1 MQIFVKTL
9 TGRHITL
16 NVEPTDTIAAVKIKI
31 QEKEGT
37 LPARQRLIFKGKQ
50 LTEEEKTLQDY
61 NIQRDSTIEMVAHF
75 DHCVCGGEI
84 SAGGH
89 QHEEAPAAWQAWDGS
104 GEITYTDG
112 AARIYLTGNVS
123 ANLTLE
129 PGQHLSICLNG
140 YAFTCADQSQ
150 PAIALRGTKGAD
162 FPVVD
167 ISDCIGSGTLGGRT
181 GGDKGGSIF
190 AESADVNLYG
200 DALTGNSG
208 LKQGGAVHVYGKNST
223 FYLSGGTISD
233 NSSVD
238 GGAVYLNRE
247 PSVLTMSG
255 GTISGNTAT
264 GSGGG
269 VYIYRTGSVCNLSG
283 GVIENNTAGDN
294 GGIYINS
301 GNYGKLNLSGAPV
314 VQGNTVSGKANNVYL
329 PSGRTLTVGAMTD
342 GAAIGVMTEKVPA
355 EDAPVFFGSANDS
368 DFSAYFTSDRE
379 DYIPRHNAAKQLEL
393 AAVTYDVTYL
403 PGADGTGEPVTD
415 LKIKNTLLTLHSAL
429 FTRVGYVQS
438 GWAAVD
444 GGEMVYALDSIYEN
458 NAPLTLY
465 PVWTAKG
472 GYRVNFDANGGSPV
486 EPKTGLCWTDT
497 VLTAVIAPTRE
508 DWEFTGWRCGETAV
522 TAQSTYGALAKDD
535 TITSIT
541 LTVQWKDVTPPGI
554 HGLADGKTYCETVQ
568 FTVSDND
575 RVQTVTANGDVLTPD
590 TAGAYTLSPAG
601 GEQAVTATDA
611 AGNTY
616 SVKVTVNAG
625 HSYEWQAADGKYW
638 KKCSFCGHETQ
649 KQDIPQITLN
659 VPAQLCP
666 KTDLVF
672 SFCLPAGCT
681 LESAS
686 YDTGMRGSEFA
697 GQLTRNPD
705 GGYTARLEW
714 SNFDTEGHVTLSVS
728 AITSDGYAFSRS
740 SGEITVLAEH
750 PRGGWTSNGN
760 DTHSRVCALDASHI
774 DTQSCSG
781 GSAATCT
788 KKSVCEHCGAE
799 YGALDPQ
806 NHSGMT
812 QWTRTE
818 TIHEERYTCCGEVT
832 VAMAAHDWQDGV
844 CTVCGYGCEHTGGT
858 ATCTALPVCKRCGME
873 HGEPDPQNHT
883 ELKHVAAKPATQKAA
898 GNIEYWYC
906 TGCGKYFRDGAAAEV
921 ITLEDTVITKLPKD
935 PDHLKTGEEIP
946 LTFWLALLV
955 VSGGLTLGLL
965 YGKRRKQREE

>member
-1 MQIFVKTL
+1 MQIFVKAL

-37 LPARQRLIFKGKQ
+37 LPARQRLIFEGKH

-104 GEITYTDG
+104 SEITYTDG

-167 ISDCIGSGTLGGRT
+167 ISDCVGSGTLSGRT

-200 DALTGNSG
+200 GALTGNSG
-208 LKQGGAVHVYGKNST
+208 LKQGGGVSLDCSNLNLYGGEISGNSAE
-223 FYLSGGTISD
+223 
-233 NSSVD
+233 N

-294 GGIYINS
+294 GGGIYINS

-355 EDAPVFFGSANDS
+355 VDAPVFFGSANDS

-403 PGADGTGEPVTD
+403 PGADDTGEPVTD
-415 LKIKNTLLTLHSAL
+415 LKIKNTLLTLHGAL

-541 LTVQWKDVTPPGI
+541 LTAQWKDVTPPVI

-575 RVQTVTANGDVLTPD
+575 RVQTVTANGAVLTPD

-601 GEQAVTATDA
+601 GEQTVTATDA

-672 SFCLPAGCT
+672 TFCLPAGCT
-681 LESAS
+681 LESTG
-686 YDTGMRGSEFA
+686 YDTGMRGGEFA

-774 DTQSCSG
+774 DTQGCSG

-799 YGALDPQ
+799 YGAL
-806 NHSGMT
+806 
-812 QWTRTE
+812 
-818 TIHEERYTCCGEVT
+818 
-832 VAMAAHDWQDGV
+832 
-844 CTVCGYGCEHTGGT
+844 
-858 ATCTALPVCKRCGME
+858 
-873 HGEPDPQNHT
+873 DPQNHT

-935 PDHLKTGEEIP
+935 PDHPKTGEEIP

>member
-37 LPARQRLIFKGKQ
+37 LPARQRLIFEGKQ

-61 NIQRDSTIEMVAHF
+61 NIQRDSTIEIVAHF

-104 GEITYTDG
+104 SEITYTDG

-167 ISDCIGSGTLGGRT
+167 ISDCVGSGTLGGRT
-181 GGDKGGSIF
+181 GGDKGGSIL

-200 DALTGNSG
+200 GALTGNSG
-208 LKQGGAVHVYGKNST
+208 LKQGGGVSLDCSNLNLYG
-223 FYLSGGTISD
+223 G
-233 NSSVD
+233 
-238 GGAVYLNRE
+238 E
-247 PSVLTMSG
+247 
-255 GTISGNTAT
+255 ISGNSA
-264 GSGGG
+264 
-269 VYIYRTGSVCNLSG
+269 
-283 GVIENNTAGDN
+283 EN
-294 GGIYINS
+294 GG
-301 GNYGKLNLSGAPV
+301 GAPV

-355 EDAPVFFGSANDS
+355 VDAPVFFGSANNS

-415 LKIKNTLLTLHSAL
+415 LKIKNTLLTLHGAL

-444 GGEMVYALDSIYEN
+444 GGEMVYPLDSIYEN

-472 GYRVNFDANGGSPV
+472 GYRVNLDANGGSPV

-535 TITSIT
+535 TITFIT
-541 LTVQWKDVTPPGI
+541 LTAQWKDVTPPVI

-575 RVQTVTANGDVLTPD
+575 RVQTVTANGAVLTPD

-601 GEQAVTATDA
+601 GEQTVTATDA

-672 SFCLPAGCT
+672 TFCLPAGCT
-681 LESAS
+681 LENAS
-686 YDTGMRGSEFA
+686 YDTGMCGGEFA

-760 DTHSRVCALDASHI
+760 GTHSRFCALDASHI
-774 DTQSCSG
+774 DTQGCSG

-788 KKSVCEHCGAE
+788 KKSICEHCGAE
-799 YGALDPQ
+799 HGAL
-806 NHSGMT
+806 
-812 QWTRTE
+812 
-818 TIHEERYTCCGEVT
+818 
-832 VAMAAHDWQDGV
+832 
-844 CTVCGYGCEHTGGT
+844 
-858 ATCTALPVCKRCGME
+858 
-873 HGEPDPQNHT
+873 DPQNHT
-883 ELKHVAAKPATQKAA
+883 ELKHVTAKPATQKAA

-935 PDHLKTGEEIP
+935 PDHPKTGEETP

>member
-1 MQIFVKTL
+1 MKKRLLSILLTVCLLLCLIPATAFAEGGMQIFVKAL

-37 LPARQRLIFKGKQ
+37 LPARQRLIFEGKQ
-50 LTEEEKTLQDY
+50 LTEEEKALQDY

-104 GEITYTDG
+104 SEITYTDG

-167 ISDCIGSGTLGGRT
+167 ISDCVGSGTLGGRT

-200 DALTGNSG
+200 GALTGNSG
-208 LKQGGAVHVYGKNST
+208 LKQGGGVSLDCSNLNLYGGEISGNSAE
-223 FYLSGGTISD
+223 
-233 NSSVD
+233 N

-294 GGIYINS
+294 GGGIYINS

-355 EDAPVFFGSANDS
+355 VDAPVFFGSANDN

-415 LKIKNTLLTLHSAL
+415 LKIKNTLLTLHGAL

-541 LTVQWKDVTPPGI
+541 LTAQWKDVTPPVI

-575 RVQTVTANGDVLTPD
+575 RVQTVTANGAVLTPD

-601 GEQAVTATDA
+601 GEQTVTATDA

-672 SFCLPAGCT
+672 TFCLPAGCT
-681 LESAS
+681 LESAG
-686 YDTGMRGSEFA
+686 YDTGMRGGEFA

-705 GGYTARLEW
+705 GGYTVRLEW

-774 DTQSCSG
+774 DTQNCSG
-781 GSAATCT
+781 DSAATCT
-788 KKSVCEHCGAE
+788 KKTVCKHCGAE
-799 YGALDPQ
+799 YGEL
-806 NHSGMT
+806 
-812 QWTRTE
+812 
-818 TIHEERYTCCGEVT
+818 
-832 VAMAAHDWQDGV
+832 
-844 CTVCGYGCEHTGGT
+844 
-858 ATCTALPVCKRCGME
+858 
-873 HGEPDPQNHT
+873 DPQNHT

-935 PDHLKTGEEIP
+935 PDHPKTGEEIP

-955 VSGGLTLGLL
+955 VSGGLTPGLL

>member
-9 TGRHITL
+9 TGCHITL

-31 QEKEGT
+31 QEKEGM
-37 LPARQRLIFKGKQ
+37 LPARQRLIFEGKQ
-50 LTEEEKTLQDY
+50 LTEEEKALQDY
-61 NIQRDSTIEMVAHF
+61 NIQRNSTIEMVAHF

-167 ISDCIGSGTLGGRT
+167 ISDCVGSGTLSGRT

-200 DALTGNSG
+200 GALTGNSG
-208 LKQGGAVHVYGKNST
+208 LKQGGGVSLDCSNLNLYGGEISGNSAE
-223 FYLSGGTISD
+223 
-233 NSSVD
+233 N

-294 GGIYINS
+294 GGGIYINS

-342 GAAIGVMTEKVPA
+342 GAAIGVMAEKVPA
-355 EDAPVFFGSANDS
+355 VDAPVFFGSANDS

-403 PGADGTGEPVTD
+403 PGADDTGEPVTD
-415 LKIKNTLLTLHSAL
+415 LKIKNTLLTLHGAL

-541 LTVQWKDVTPPGI
+541 LTAQWKDVTPPVI

-575 RVQTVTANGDVLTPD
+575 RVQTVTANGAVPTPD

-601 GEQAVTATDA
+601 GEQTVTATDA

-672 SFCLPAGCT
+672 TFCLPAGCT
-681 LESAS
+681 LESTG
-686 YDTGMRGSEFA
+686 YDTGMRGGEFA

-774 DTQSCSG
+774 DTQGCSG

-799 YGALDPQ
+799 YGAL
-806 NHSGMT
+806 
-812 QWTRTE
+812 
-818 TIHEERYTCCGEVT
+818 
-832 VAMAAHDWQDGV
+832 
-844 CTVCGYGCEHTGGT
+844 
-858 ATCTALPVCKRCGME
+858 
-873 HGEPDPQNHT
+873 DPQNHT

-935 PDHLKTGEEIP
+935 PDHPKTGEEIP

>member
-1 MQIFVKTL
+1 MQIFVKAL

-37 LPARQRLIFKGKQ
+37 LPARQRLIFEGKQ
-50 LTEEEKTLQDY
+50 LTEEEKALQDY

-104 GEITYTDG
+104 SEITYTDG
-112 AARIYLTGNVS
+112 AARIYLTGNIS

-167 ISDCIGSGTLGGRT
+167 ISDCVGSGTLGGRT

-200 DALTGNSG
+200 GEISGNSAENG
-208 LKQGGAVHVYGKNST
+208 
-223 FYLSGGTISD
+223 
-233 NSSVD
+233 

-294 GGIYINS
+294 GGGIYINS

-329 PSGRTLTVGAMTD
+329 PSGRILTVGAMTD

-355 EDAPVFFGSANDS
+355 VDAPVFFGSANDS

-415 LKIKNTLLTLHSAL
+415 LKIKNTLLTLHGAL

-541 LTVQWKDVTPPGI
+541 LTAQWKDVTPPVI

-575 RVQTVTANGDVLTPD
+575 RVQTVTANGAVLTPD

-601 GEQAVTATDA
+601 GEQTVTARTPRA
-611 AGNTY
+611 
-616 SVKVTVNAG
+616 
-625 HSYEWQAADGKYW
+625 
-638 KKCSFCGHETQ
+638 
-649 KQDIPQITLN
+649 IP
-659 VPAQLCP
+659 
-666 KTDLVF
+666 
-672 SFCLPAGCT
+672 
-681 LESAS
+681 
-686 YDTGMRGSEFA
+686 
-697 GQLTRNPD
+697 
-705 GGYTARLEW
+705 TA
-714 SNFDTEGHVTLSVS
+714 
-728 AITSDGYAFSRS
+728 SRS
-740 SGEITVLAEH
+740 
-750 PRGGWTSNGN
+750 R
-760 DTHSRVCALDASHI
+760 
-774 DTQSCSG
+774 
-781 GSAATCT
+781 
-788 KKSVCEHCGAE
+788 
-799 YGALDPQ
+799 
-806 NHSGMT
+806 
-812 QWTRTE
+812 
-818 TIHEERYTCCGEVT
+818 
-832 VAMAAHDWQDGV
+832 
-844 CTVCGYGCEHTGGT
+844 
-858 ATCTALPVCKRCGME
+858 
-873 HGEPDPQNHT
+873 
-883 ELKHVAAKPATQKAA
+883 
-898 GNIEYWYC
+898 
-906 TGCGKYFRDGAAAEV
+906 
-921 ITLEDTVITKLPKD
+921 
-935 PDHLKTGEEIP
+935 
-946 LTFWLALLV
+946 
-955 VSGGLTLGLL
+955 
-965 YGKRRKQREE
+965 

>member
-9 TGRHITL
+9 TGCHITL

-31 QEKEGT
+31 QEKEGM
-37 LPARQRLIFKGKQ
+37 LPARQRLIFEGKQ
-50 LTEEEKTLQDY
+50 LTEEEKALQDY
-61 NIQRDSTIEMVAHF
+61 NIQRNSTIEMVAHF

-167 ISDCIGSGTLGGRT
+167 ISDCVGSGTLSGRT

-200 DALTGNSG
+200 GALTGNSG
-208 LKQGGAVHVYGKNST
+208 LKQGGGVSLDCSNLNLYGGEISGNSAE
-223 FYLSGGTISD
+223 
-233 NSSVD
+233 N

-294 GGIYINS
+294 GGGIYINS

-342 GAAIGVMTEKVPA
+342 GAAIGVMAEKVPA
-355 EDAPVFFGSANDS
+355 VDAPVFFGSANDS

-403 PGADGTGEPVTD
+403 PGADDTGEPVTD
-415 LKIKNTLLTLHSAL
+415 LKIKNTLLTLHGAL

-541 LTVQWKDVTPPGI
+541 LTAQWKDVTPPVI

-575 RVQTVTANGDVLTPD
+575 RVQTVTANGAVLTPD

-601 GEQAVTATDA
+601 GEQTVTATDA

-672 SFCLPAGCT
+672 TFCLPAGCT
-681 LESAS
+681 LESTG
-686 YDTGMRGSEFA
+686 YDTGMRGGEFA

-774 DTQSCSG
+774 DTQGCSG

-799 YGALDPQ
+799 YGAL
-806 NHSGMT
+806 
-812 QWTRTE
+812 
-818 TIHEERYTCCGEVT
+818 
-832 VAMAAHDWQDGV
+832 
-844 CTVCGYGCEHTGGT
+844 
-858 ATCTALPVCKRCGME
+858 
-873 HGEPDPQNHT
+873 DPQNHT

-935 PDHLKTGEEIP
+935 PDHPKTGEEIP

>member
-1 MQIFVKTL
+1 MQIFVKAL

-37 LPARQRLIFKGKQ
+37 LPARQRLIFEGKQ

-61 NIQRDSTIEMVAHF
+61 NIQRDSSIEMVAHF

-167 ISDCIGSGTLGGRT
+167 ISDCVGSGTLGGRT

-200 DALTGNSG
+200 GALTGNSG
-208 LKQGGAVHVYGKNST
+208 LKQGGGVSLDCSNLNLYGGKISGNSAE
-223 FYLSGGTISD
+223 
-233 NSSVD
+233 N

-283 GVIENNTAGDN
+283 GIIENNTASDN
-294 GGIYINS
+294 GGGIYINS

-355 EDAPVFFGSANDS
+355 VDAPVFFGSANNS

-415 LKIKNTLLTLHSAL
+415 LKIKNTLLTLHGAL

-541 LTVQWKDVTPPGI
+541 LTAQWKDVTPPVI

-575 RVQTVTANGDVLTPD
+575 RVQTVTANGAVLTPD

-601 GEQAVTATDA
+601 GEQTVTATDA

-672 SFCLPAGCT
+672 TFCLPAGCT
-681 LESAS
+681 LESAG
-686 YDTGMRGSEFA
+686 YDTGMRGGEFA

-705 GGYTARLEW
+705 GGYTVRLEW

-774 DTQSCSG
+774 DTQNCSG

-806 NHSGMT
+806 NH
-812 QWTRTE
+812 
-818 TIHEERYTCCGEVT
+818 
-832 VAMAAHDWQDGV
+832 
-844 CTVCGYGCEHTGGT
+844 
-858 ATCTALPVCKRCGME
+858 
-873 HGEPDPQNHT
+873 T
-883 ELKHVAAKPATQKAA
+883 ELKHVTAKPATQKAA

-935 PDHLKTGEEIP
+935 PDHPKTGEEIP

>member
-9 TGRHITL
+9 TERHITL

-37 LPARQRLIFKGKQ
+37 LPARQRLIFEGKQ

-104 GEITYTDG
+104 SEITYTDG

-167 ISDCIGSGTLGGRT
+167 ISDCVGSGTLGGRT
-181 GGDKGGSIF
+181 GGDKGGSIL

-200 DALTGNSG
+200 GALTGNSG
-208 LKQGGAVHVYGKNST
+208 LKQGGGVSLDCSNLNLYG
-223 FYLSGGTISD
+223 G
-233 NSSVD
+233 
-238 GGAVYLNRE
+238 E
-247 PSVLTMSG
+247 
-255 GTISGNTAT
+255 ISGNSA
-264 GSGGG
+264 
-269 VYIYRTGSVCNLSG
+269 
-283 GVIENNTAGDN
+283 EN
-294 GGIYINS
+294 GG
-301 GNYGKLNLSGAPV
+301 GAPV

-355 EDAPVFFGSANDS
+355 VDAPVFFGSANDS

-403 PGADGTGEPVTD
+403 PGADDTGEPVTD
-415 LKIKNTLLTLHSAL
+415 LKIKNTLLTLHGAL

-541 LTVQWKDVTPPGI
+541 LTAQWKDVTPPVI

-575 RVQTVTANGDVLTPD
+575 RVQTVTANGAVLTPD

-601 GEQAVTATDA
+601 GEQTVTATDA

-672 SFCLPAGCT
+672 TFCLPAGCT
-681 LESAS
+681 LESAG
-686 YDTGMRGSEFA
+686 YDTGMRCGEFA

-705 GGYTARLEW
+705 GGYTVRLEW

-774 DTQSCSG
+774 DTQNCSG

-806 NHSGMT
+806 NH
-812 QWTRTE
+812 
-818 TIHEERYTCCGEVT
+818 
-832 VAMAAHDWQDGV
+832 
-844 CTVCGYGCEHTGGT
+844 
-858 ATCTALPVCKRCGME
+858 
-873 HGEPDPQNHT
+873 T
-883 ELKHVAAKPATQKAA
+883 ELKHVTAKPATQKAA

-935 PDHLKTGEEIP
+935 PDHPKTGEEIP

>member
-9 TGRHITL
+9 TGCHITL

-31 QEKEGT
+31 QEKEGM
-37 LPARQRLIFKGKQ
+37 LPARQRLIFEGKQ
-50 LTEEEKTLQDY
+50 LTEEEKALQDY
-61 NIQRDSTIEMVAHF
+61 NIQRNSTIEMVAHF

-167 ISDCIGSGTLGGRT
+167 ISDCVGSGTLSGRT

-200 DALTGNSG
+200 GALTGNSG
-208 LKQGGAVHVYGKNST
+208 LKQGGGVSLDCSNLNLYGGEISGNSAE
-223 FYLSGGTISD
+223 
-233 NSSVD
+233 N

-294 GGIYINS
+294 GGGIYINS

-342 GAAIGVMTEKVPA
+342 GAAIGVMAEKVPA
-355 EDAPVFFGSANDS
+355 VDAPVFFGSANDS

-403 PGADGTGEPVTD
+403 PGADDTGEPVTD
-415 LKIKNTLLTLHSAL
+415 LKIKNTLLTLHGAL

-472 GYRVNFDANGGSPV
+472 GYHVNFDANGGSPV

-541 LTVQWKDVTPPGI
+541 LTAQWKDVTPPVI
-554 HGLADGKTYCETVQ
+554 HGLADG
-568 FTVSDND
+568 N
-575 RVQTVTANGDVLTPD
+575 
-590 TAGAYTLSPAG
+590 
-601 GEQAVTATDA
+601 
-611 AGNTY
+611 
-616 SVKVTVNAG
+616 
-625 HSYEWQAADGKYW
+625 YW
-638 KKCSFCGHETQ
+638 KKCSFCCHETQ

-666 KTDLVF
+666 KADLVF
-672 SFCLPAGCT
+672 TFCLPAGCT
-681 LESAS
+681 LESAG
-686 YDTGMRGSEFA
+686 YDTGMRGGEFA

-705 GGYTARLEW
+705 GGYTA
-714 SNFDTEGHVTLSVS
+714 
-728 AITSDGYAFSRS
+728 
-740 SGEITVLAEH
+740 
-750 PRGGWTSNGN
+750 
-760 DTHSRVCALDASHI
+760 
-774 DTQSCSG
+774 
-781 GSAATCT
+781 
-788 KKSVCEHCGAE
+788 
-799 YGALDPQ
+799 
-806 NHSGMT
+806 
-812 QWTRTE
+812 
-818 TIHEERYTCCGEVT
+818 
-832 VAMAAHDWQDGV
+832 
-844 CTVCGYGCEHTGGT
+844 
-858 ATCTALPVCKRCGME
+858 
-873 HGEPDPQNHT
+873 
-883 ELKHVAAKPATQKAA
+883 
-898 GNIEYWYC
+898 
-906 TGCGKYFRDGAAAEV
+906 
-921 ITLEDTVITKLPKD
+921 
-935 PDHLKTGEEIP
+935 
-946 LTFWLALLV
+946 TFWLALLV

>member
-37 LPARQRLIFKGKQ
+37 LPARQRLIFEGKQ
-50 LTEEEKTLQDY
+50 LTEEEKALQDY

-162 FPVVD
+162 FPLVD
-167 ISDCIGSGTLGGRT
+167 ISDCVGSGTLGGRT

-200 DALTGNSG
+200 GALTGNSG

-238 GGAVYLNRE
+238 GGAVYLNCE

-264 GSGGG
+264 GSGGGG

-294 GGIYINS
+294 GGGIYINS

-342 GAAIGVMTEKVPA
+342 GAAIGVITEKVPA
-355 EDAPVFFGSANDS
+355 VDAPVFFGSANDS

-415 LKIKNTLLTLHSAL
+415 LKIKNTLLTLHGAL

-541 LTVQWKDVTPPGI
+541 LTAQWKDVTPPVI

-575 RVQTVTANGDVLTPD
+575 RVQTVTANGAVLTPD

-601 GEQAVTATDA
+601 GEQTVTATDA

-672 SFCLPAGCT
+672 TFCLPAGCT

-686 YDTGMRGSEFA
+686 YDTGMRGGEFA

-760 DTHSRVCALDASHI
+760 GTHSRVCALDASHI

-788 KKSVCEHCGAE
+788 ALPVCEHCGAE
-799 YGALDPQ
+799 YGAL
-806 NHSGMT
+806 
-812 QWTRTE
+812 
-818 TIHEERYTCCGEVT
+818 
-832 VAMAAHDWQDGV
+832 
-844 CTVCGYGCEHTGGT
+844 
-858 ATCTALPVCKRCGME
+858 
-873 HGEPDPQNHT
+873 DPQNHT

-935 PDHLKTGEEIP
+935 PDHPKTGEEIP

>member
-1 MQIFVKTL
+1 MQIFVKAL

-37 LPARQRLIFKGKQ
+37 LPARQRLIFEGKQ

-104 GEITYTDG
+104 SEITYTDG

-123 ANLTLE
+123 ASLTLE

-167 ISDCIGSGTLGGRT
+167 ISDCVGSGTLGGRT

-200 DALTGNSG
+200 GALTGNSG

-233 NSSVD
+233 NSSVG

-255 GTISGNTAT
+255 GTISGNTAS
-264 GSGGG
+264 GNGGG
-269 VYIYRTGSVCNLSG
+269 AYIYRTGSVCNLSG

-294 GGIYINS
+294 GGGIYINS

-342 GAAIGVMTEKVPA
+342 GAAIGVITEKVPA
-355 EDAPVFFGSANDS
+355 VDAPVFFGSANDS

-415 LKIKNTLLTLHSAL
+415 LKIKNTLLTLHGAL

-444 GGEMVYALDSIYEN
+444 GGEMVYPLDSIYEN

-541 LTVQWKDVTPPGI
+541 LTAQWKDVTPPVI

-575 RVQTVTANGDVLTPD
+575 RVQTVTANGAVLTPD

-601 GEQAVTATDA
+601 GEQTVTARTPR
-611 AGNTY
+611 
-616 SVKVTVNAG
+616 V
-625 HSYEWQAADGKYW
+625 
-638 KKCSFCGHETQ
+638 
-649 KQDIPQITLN
+649 IP
-659 VPAQLCP
+659 
-666 KTDLVF
+666 
-672 SFCLPAGCT
+672 
-681 LESAS
+681 
-686 YDTGMRGSEFA
+686 
-697 GQLTRNPD
+697 
-705 GGYTARLEW
+705 TA
-714 SNFDTEGHVTLSVS
+714 
-728 AITSDGYAFSRS
+728 SRS
-740 SGEITVLAEH
+740 
-750 PRGGWTSNGN
+750 R
-760 DTHSRVCALDASHI
+760 
-774 DTQSCSG
+774 
-781 GSAATCT
+781 
-788 KKSVCEHCGAE
+788 
-799 YGALDPQ
+799 
-806 NHSGMT
+806 
-812 QWTRTE
+812 
-818 TIHEERYTCCGEVT
+818 
-832 VAMAAHDWQDGV
+832 
-844 CTVCGYGCEHTGGT
+844 
-858 ATCTALPVCKRCGME
+858 
-873 HGEPDPQNHT
+873 
-883 ELKHVAAKPATQKAA
+883 
-898 GNIEYWYC
+898 
-906 TGCGKYFRDGAAAEV
+906 
-921 ITLEDTVITKLPKD
+921 
-935 PDHLKTGEEIP
+935 
-946 LTFWLALLV
+946 
-955 VSGGLTLGLL
+955 
-965 YGKRRKQREE
+965 

>member
-37 LPARQRLIFKGKQ
+37 LPARQRLIFEGKH

-61 NIQRDSTIEMVAHF
+61 NIQRDSSIEMVAHF

-104 GEITYTDG
+104 SEITYTDG

-123 ANLTLE
+123 ASLTLE

-167 ISDCIGSGTLGGRT
+167 ISDCVGSVTLGGRT

-200 DALTGNSG
+200 GALTGNSG

-283 GVIENNTAGDN
+283 GVIENNTAGDSG

-355 EDAPVFFGSANDS
+355 VDAPVFFGSANDS

-415 LKIKNTLLTLHSAL
+415 LKIKNTLLTLHGAL

-541 LTVQWKDVTPPGI
+541 LTAQWKDVTPPVI

-575 RVQTVTANGDVLTPD
+575 RVQTVTANGAVLTPD

-601 GEQAVTATDA
+601 GEQTVTARTPRA
-611 AGNTY
+611 
-616 SVKVTVNAG
+616 
-625 HSYEWQAADGKYW
+625 
-638 KKCSFCGHETQ
+638 
-649 KQDIPQITLN
+649 IP
-659 VPAQLCP
+659 
-666 KTDLVF
+666 
-672 SFCLPAGCT
+672 
-681 LESAS
+681 
-686 YDTGMRGSEFA
+686 
-697 GQLTRNPD
+697 
-705 GGYTARLEW
+705 TA
-714 SNFDTEGHVTLSVS
+714 
-728 AITSDGYAFSRS
+728 SRS
-740 SGEITVLAEH
+740 
-750 PRGGWTSNGN
+750 R
-760 DTHSRVCALDASHI
+760 
-774 DTQSCSG
+774 
-781 GSAATCT
+781 
-788 KKSVCEHCGAE
+788 
-799 YGALDPQ
+799 
-806 NHSGMT
+806 
-812 QWTRTE
+812 
-818 TIHEERYTCCGEVT
+818 
-832 VAMAAHDWQDGV
+832 
-844 CTVCGYGCEHTGGT
+844 
-858 ATCTALPVCKRCGME
+858 
-873 HGEPDPQNHT
+873 
-883 ELKHVAAKPATQKAA
+883 
-898 GNIEYWYC
+898 
-906 TGCGKYFRDGAAAEV
+906 
-921 ITLEDTVITKLPKD
+921 
-935 PDHLKTGEEIP
+935 
-946 LTFWLALLV
+946 
-955 VSGGLTLGLL
+955 
-965 YGKRRKQREE
+965 

>member
-37 LPARQRLIFKGKQ
+37 LPTRQRLIFEGKQ

-61 NIQRDSTIEMVAHF
+61 NIQRDSSIEMVAHF

-167 ISDCIGSGTLGGRT
+167 ISDCVGSGTLGGRT

-200 DALTGNSG
+200 GALTGNSG
-208 LKQGGAVHVYGKNST
+208 LKQGGGVSLDCSNLNLYGGEISGNSAE
-223 FYLSGGTISD
+223 
-233 NSSVD
+233 N

-294 GGIYINS
+294 GGGIYINS

-355 EDAPVFFGSANDS
+355 VDAPVFFGTANDN

-415 LKIKNTLLTLHSAL
+415 LKIKNTLLTLHGAL

-508 DWEFTGWRCGETAV
+508 DWEFTGWRCGKTAV

-541 LTVQWKDVTPPGI
+541 LTAQWKDVTPPVI

-575 RVQTVTANGDVLTPD
+575 RVQTVTANGAVLTPD

-601 GEQAVTATDA
+601 GEQTVTARTPR
-611 AGNTY
+611 
-616 SVKVTVNAG
+616 V
-625 HSYEWQAADGKYW
+625 
-638 KKCSFCGHETQ
+638 
-649 KQDIPQITLN
+649 IP
-659 VPAQLCP
+659 
-666 KTDLVF
+666 
-672 SFCLPAGCT
+672 
-681 LESAS
+681 
-686 YDTGMRGSEFA
+686 
-697 GQLTRNPD
+697 
-705 GGYTARLEW
+705 TA
-714 SNFDTEGHVTLSVS
+714 
-728 AITSDGYAFSRS
+728 SRS
-740 SGEITVLAEH
+740 
-750 PRGGWTSNGN
+750 R
-760 DTHSRVCALDASHI
+760 
-774 DTQSCSG
+774 
-781 GSAATCT
+781 
-788 KKSVCEHCGAE
+788 
-799 YGALDPQ
+799 
-806 NHSGMT
+806 
-812 QWTRTE
+812 
-818 TIHEERYTCCGEVT
+818 
-832 VAMAAHDWQDGV
+832 
-844 CTVCGYGCEHTGGT
+844 
-858 ATCTALPVCKRCGME
+858 
-873 HGEPDPQNHT
+873 
-883 ELKHVAAKPATQKAA
+883 
-898 GNIEYWYC
+898 
-906 TGCGKYFRDGAAAEV
+906 
-921 ITLEDTVITKLPKD
+921 
-935 PDHLKTGEEIP
+935 
-946 LTFWLALLV
+946 
-955 VSGGLTLGLL
+955 
-965 YGKRRKQREE
+965 

>member
-37 LPARQRLIFKGKQ
+37 LPARQRLIFEGKQ

-61 NIQRDSTIEMVAHF
+61 NMQRDSTIEMVAHF

-104 GEITYTDG
+104 SEITYTDG

-167 ISDCIGSGTLGGRT
+167 ISDCVGSGTLGGRT

-200 DALTGNSG
+200 GALTGNSG
-208 LKQGGAVHVYGKNST
+208 LKQGGGVSLDCSNLNLYG
-223 FYLSGGTISD
+223 GG
-233 NSSVD
+233 
-238 GGAVYLNRE
+238 
-247 PSVLTMSG
+247 
-255 GTISGNTAT
+255 ISGNSAENGGGVGVVHDMTLPARADST
-264 GSGGG
+264 ITLYGGEIKSNVASGNGGG

-294 GGIYINS
+294 GGGIYINS

-355 EDAPVFFGSANDS
+355 VDAPVFFGSANDS

-403 PGADGTGEPVTD
+403 PGADDTGEPVTD
-415 LKIKNTLLTLHSAL
+415 LKIKNTLLTLHGAL

-541 LTVQWKDVTPPGI
+541 LTAQWKDVTPPVI

-575 RVQTVTANGDVLTPD
+575 RVQTVTANGAVLTPD

-672 SFCLPAGCT
+672 TFCLPAGCT
-681 LESAS
+681 LESTG
-686 YDTGMRGSEFA
+686 YDTGMRGGEFA

-705 GGYTARLEW
+705 GGYTVRLEW

-774 DTQSCSG
+774 DTQGCSG

-799 YGALDPQ
+799 YGAL
-806 NHSGMT
+806 
-812 QWTRTE
+812 
-818 TIHEERYTCCGEVT
+818 
-832 VAMAAHDWQDGV
+832 
-844 CTVCGYGCEHTGGT
+844 
-858 ATCTALPVCKRCGME
+858 
-873 HGEPDPQNHT
+873 DPQNHT

-935 PDHLKTGEEIP
+935 PDHPKTGEEIP

>member
-9 TGRHITL
+9 TERHITL

-31 QEKEGT
+31 HEKEGT
-37 LPARQRLIFKGKQ
+37 LPARQRLIFEGKQ

-104 GEITYTDG
+104 SEITYTDG

-162 FPVVD
+162 FPVAD
-167 ISDCIGSGTLGGRT
+167 ISDCVGSGTLGGRT

-200 DALTGNSG
+200 GEISGNS
-208 LKQGGAVHVYGKNST
+208 AEN
-223 FYLSGGTISD
+223 
-233 NSSVD
+233 

-294 GGIYINS
+294 GGGIYINS

-355 EDAPVFFGSANDS
+355 VDAPVFFGSANDS

-415 LKIKNTLLTLHSAL
+415 LKIKNTLLTLHGAL

-444 GGEMVYALDSIYEN
+444 GGEMVYPLDSIYEN

-541 LTVQWKDVTPPGI
+541 LTAQWKDVTPPVI

-575 RVQTVTANGDVLTPD
+575 RVQTVTANGAVLTPD

-601 GEQAVTATDA
+601 GEQTVTARTPR
-611 AGNTY
+611 
-616 SVKVTVNAG
+616 V
-625 HSYEWQAADGKYW
+625 
-638 KKCSFCGHETQ
+638 
-649 KQDIPQITLN
+649 IP
-659 VPAQLCP
+659 
-666 KTDLVF
+666 
-672 SFCLPAGCT
+672 
-681 LESAS
+681 
-686 YDTGMRGSEFA
+686 
-697 GQLTRNPD
+697 
-705 GGYTARLEW
+705 TA
-714 SNFDTEGHVTLSVS
+714 
-728 AITSDGYAFSRS
+728 SRS
-740 SGEITVLAEH
+740 
-750 PRGGWTSNGN
+750 R
-760 DTHSRVCALDASHI
+760 
-774 DTQSCSG
+774 
-781 GSAATCT
+781 
-788 KKSVCEHCGAE
+788 
-799 YGALDPQ
+799 
-806 NHSGMT
+806 
-812 QWTRTE
+812 
-818 TIHEERYTCCGEVT
+818 
-832 VAMAAHDWQDGV
+832 
-844 CTVCGYGCEHTGGT
+844 
-858 ATCTALPVCKRCGME
+858 
-873 HGEPDPQNHT
+873 
-883 ELKHVAAKPATQKAA
+883 
-898 GNIEYWYC
+898 
-906 TGCGKYFRDGAAAEV
+906 
-921 ITLEDTVITKLPKD
+921 
-935 PDHLKTGEEIP
+935 
-946 LTFWLALLV
+946 
-955 VSGGLTLGLL
+955 
-965 YGKRRKQREE
+965 

>member
-1 MQIFVKTL
+1 M
-9 TGRHITL
+9 
-16 NVEPTDTIAAVKIKI
+16 
-31 QEKEGT
+31 
-37 LPARQRLIFKGKQ
+37 
-50 LTEEEKTLQDY
+50 
-61 NIQRDSTIEMVAHF
+61 
-75 DHCVCGGEI
+75 
-84 SAGGH
+84 
-89 QHEEAPAAWQAWDGS
+89 
-104 GEITYTDG
+104 
-112 AARIYLTGNVS
+112 
-123 ANLTLE
+123 
-129 PGQHLSICLNG
+129 
-140 YAFTCADQSQ
+140 
-150 PAIALRGTKGAD
+150 
-162 FPVVD
+162 VD
-167 ISDCIGSGTLGGRT
+167 ISDCVGSGTLGGRT

-200 DALTGNSG
+200 GALTGNSG

-255 GTISGNTAT
+255 GTISGNTAS
-264 GSGGG
+264 GNGGG

-294 GGIYINS
+294 GGGIYINS

-342 GAAIGVMTEKVPA
+342 GAAIGVITEKVPA
-355 EDAPVFFGSANDS
+355 VDAPVFFGSANDS

-415 LKIKNTLLTLHSAL
+415 LKIKNTLLTLHGAL

-438 GWAAVD
+438 DWAAVD

-541 LTVQWKDVTPPGI
+541 LTAQWKDVTPPVI
-554 HGLADGKTYCETVQ
+554 HGL
-568 FTVSDND
+568 
-575 RVQTVTANGDVLTPD
+575 
-590 TAGAYTLSPAG
+590 
-601 GEQAVTATDA
+601 
-611 AGNTY
+611 
-616 SVKVTVNAG
+616 
-625 HSYEWQAADGKYW
+625 ADGKYW

-672 SFCLPAGCT
+672 TFCLPAGCT
-681 LESAS
+681 LENAS
-686 YDTGMRGSEFA
+686 YDTGMCGGEFA

-760 DTHSRVCALDASHI
+760 GTHSRFCALDASHI
-774 DTQSCSG
+774 DTQNCSG

-818 TIHEERYTCCGEVT
+818 TTHEKKYTCCGKVT
-832 VAMAAHDWQDGV
+832 VAEAAHHWEDGV
-844 CTVCGYGCEHTGGT
+844 CIVCGCACAHTVGK
-858 ATCTALPVCKRCGME
+858 ATCIAKAVCKLCGME
-873 HGEPDPQNHT
+873 HGELDPQNHT

-935 PDHLKTGEEIP
+935 PDHPKTGEEIP

>member
-1 MQIFVKTL
+1 M
-9 TGRHITL
+9 
-16 NVEPTDTIAAVKIKI
+16 
-31 QEKEGT
+31 
-37 LPARQRLIFKGKQ
+37 
-50 LTEEEKTLQDY
+50 
-61 NIQRDSTIEMVAHF
+61 
-75 DHCVCGGEI
+75 
-84 SAGGH
+84 
-89 QHEEAPAAWQAWDGS
+89 
-104 GEITYTDG
+104 
-112 AARIYLTGNVS
+112 
-123 ANLTLE
+123 
-129 PGQHLSICLNG
+129 
-140 YAFTCADQSQ
+140 
-150 PAIALRGTKGAD
+150 
-162 FPVVD
+162 VD
-167 ISDCIGSGTLGGRT
+167 ISDCVGSGTLGGRT

-200 DALTGNSG
+200 GAFTGNSG
-208 LKQGGAVHVYGKNST
+208 LKQGGGVSLDCSNLNLYGGEISGNSAEN
-223 FYLSGGTISD
+223 G
-233 NSSVD
+233 

-294 GGIYINS
+294 GGGIYINS

-355 EDAPVFFGSANDS
+355 VDAPVFFGSANDS

-415 LKIKNTLLTLHSAL
+415 LKIKNTLLTLHGAL

-508 DWEFTGWRCGETAV
+508 DWEFTGWRCGETTV

-541 LTVQWKDVTPPGI
+541 LTAQWKDVTPPVI
-554 HGLADGKTYCETVQ
+554 HGLADG
-568 FTVSDND
+568 N
-575 RVQTVTANGDVLTPD
+575 
-590 TAGAYTLSPAG
+590 
-601 GEQAVTATDA
+601 
-611 AGNTY
+611 
-616 SVKVTVNAG
+616 
-625 HSYEWQAADGKYW
+625 YW

-672 SFCLPAGCT
+672 TFCLPAGCT
-681 LESAS
+681 LESTG
-686 YDTGMRGSEFA
+686 YDTGMRGGEFA

-740 SGEITVLAEH
+740 SGEITVLTEH

-774 DTQSCSG
+774 DTQNCSG

-818 TIHEERYTCCGEVT
+818 TTHEERYTCCGEVT

-858 ATCTALPVCKRCGME
+858 ATCTALPVCKLCGME
-873 HGEPDPQNHT
+873 HGELDPQNHT

-935 PDHLKTGEEIP
+935 PDHPKTGEEIP

-965 YGKRRKQREE
+965 YGKAESNAKSKKSAAVPNLVQPLQIHAATYHFHLLRGIGVPFNSLFRLSAERSALRAIFNESRIVSEKKDCILKISML

>member
-9 TGRHITL
+9 TGCHITL

-31 QEKEGT
+31 QEKEGM
-37 LPARQRLIFKGKQ
+37 LPARQRLIFEGKQ
-50 LTEEEKTLQDY
+50 LTEEEKALQDY
-61 NIQRDSTIEMVAHF
+61 NIQRNSTIEMVAHF

-167 ISDCIGSGTLGGRT
+167 ISDCVGSGTLSGRT

-200 DALTGNSG
+200 GALTGNSG
-208 LKQGGAVHVYGKNST
+208 LKQGGGVSLDCSNLNLYGGEISGNSAE
-223 FYLSGGTISD
+223 
-233 NSSVD
+233 N

-247 PSVLTMSG
+247 PSGLTMSG

-294 GGIYINS
+294 GGGIYINS

-342 GAAIGVMTEKVPA
+342 GAAIGVMAEKVPA
-355 EDAPVFFGSANDS
+355 VDAPVFFGSANDS

-403 PGADGTGEPVTD
+403 PGADDTGEPVTD
-415 LKIKNTLLTLHSAL
+415 LKIKNTLLTLHGAL

-541 LTVQWKDVTPPGI
+541 LTAQWKDVTPPVI

-575 RVQTVTANGDVLTPD
+575 RVQTVTANGAVLTPD

-601 GEQAVTATDA
+601 GEQTVTATDA

-672 SFCLPAGCT
+672 TFCLPAGCT
-681 LESAS
+681 LESTG
-686 YDTGMRGSEFA
+686 YDTGMRGGEFA

-774 DTQSCSG
+774 DTQGCSG

-799 YGALDPQ
+799 YGAL
-806 NHSGMT
+806 
-812 QWTRTE
+812 
-818 TIHEERYTCCGEVT
+818 
-832 VAMAAHDWQDGV
+832 
-844 CTVCGYGCEHTGGT
+844 
-858 ATCTALPVCKRCGME
+858 
-873 HGEPDPQNHT
+873 DPQNHT

-935 PDHLKTGEEIP
+935 PDHPKTGEEIP

>member
-1 MQIFVKTL
+1 MQIFVKAL

-37 LPARQRLIFKGKQ
+37 LPARQRLIFEGKQ

-104 GEITYTDG
+104 SEITYTDG

-167 ISDCIGSGTLGGRT
+167 ISDCVGSGTLGGRT

-200 DALTGNSG
+200 GALTGNSG
-208 LKQGGAVHVYGKNST
+208 LKQ
-223 FYLSGGTISD
+223 SGGVSLD
-233 NSSVD
+233 CSNLNLY
-238 GGAVYLNRE
+238 GGE
-247 PSVLTMSG
+247 
-255 GTISGNTAT
+255 ISGNSAEN
-264 GSGGG
+264 GGG
-269 VYIYRTGSVCNLSG
+269 VGVVHDMTLPARADSTITLYGGEIKSNVASGNGGGAYIYRTGSVSNLSG

-294 GGIYINS
+294 GGGIYINS
-301 GNYGKLNLSGAPV
+301 GDYSKLNLSGAPV

-355 EDAPVFFGSANDS
+355 VDAPVFFGSANDS

-541 LTVQWKDVTPPGI
+541 LTAQWKDVTPPVI

-575 RVQTVTANGDVLTPD
+575 RVQTVTANGAVLTPD

-601 GEQAVTATDA
+601 GEQTVTATDA

-616 SVKVTVNAG
+616 SVKVTINAG

-806 NHSGMT
+806 NH
-812 QWTRTE
+812 
-818 TIHEERYTCCGEVT
+818 
-832 VAMAAHDWQDGV
+832 
-844 CTVCGYGCEHTGGT
+844 
-858 ATCTALPVCKRCGME
+858 
-873 HGEPDPQNHT
+873 T

-935 PDHLKTGEEIP
+935 PDHPKTGEEIP

>member
-1 MQIFVKTL
+1 M
-9 TGRHITL
+9 
-16 NVEPTDTIAAVKIKI
+16 
-31 QEKEGT
+31 
-37 LPARQRLIFKGKQ
+37 
-50 LTEEEKTLQDY
+50 
-61 NIQRDSTIEMVAHF
+61 
-75 DHCVCGGEI
+75 
-84 SAGGH
+84 
-89 QHEEAPAAWQAWDGS
+89 
-104 GEITYTDG
+104 
-112 AARIYLTGNVS
+112 
-123 ANLTLE
+123 
-129 PGQHLSICLNG
+129 SI
-140 YAFTCADQSQ
+140 D
-150 PAIALRGTKGAD
+150 RGT
-162 FPVVD
+162 
-167 ISDCIGSGTLGGRT
+167 
-181 GGDKGGSIF
+181 
-190 AESADVNLYG
+190 
-200 DALTGNSG
+200 
-208 LKQGGAVHVYGKNST
+208 VH
-223 FYLSGGTISD
+223 
-233 NSSVD
+233 
-238 GGAVYLNRE
+238 
-247 PSVLTMSG
+247 
-255 GTISGNTAT
+255 
-264 GSGGG
+264 
-269 VYIYRTGSVCNLSG
+269 C
-283 GVIENNTAGDN
+283 
-294 GGIYINS
+294 
-301 GNYGKLNLSGAPV
+301 
-314 VQGNTVSGKANNVYL
+314 
-329 PSGRTLTVGAMTD
+329 
-342 GAAIGVMTEKVPA
+342 
-355 EDAPVFFGSANDS
+355 
-368 DFSAYFTSDRE
+368 
-379 DYIPRHNAAKQLEL
+379 
-393 AAVTYDVTYL
+393 
-403 PGADGTGEPVTD
+403 
-415 LKIKNTLLTLHSAL
+415 
-429 FTRVGYVQS
+429 
-438 GWAAVD
+438 
-444 GGEMVYALDSIYEN
+444 
-458 NAPLTLY
+458 
-465 PVWTAKG
+465 WTAKG

-541 LTVQWKDVTPPGI
+541 LTAQWKDVTPPVI

-575 RVQTVTANGDVLTPD
+575 RVQTVTANGAVLTPD

-601 GEQAVTATDA
+601 GEQTVTATDA

-672 SFCLPAGCT
+672 TFCLPAGCT
-681 LESAS
+681 LENAS
-686 YDTGMRGSEFA
+686 YDTGMCGGEFA

-760 DTHSRVCALDASHI
+760 GTHSRFCALDASHI
-774 DTQSCSG
+774 DTQNCSG

-799 YGALDPQ
+799 YGAL
-806 NHSGMT
+806 
-812 QWTRTE
+812 
-818 TIHEERYTCCGEVT
+818 
-832 VAMAAHDWQDGV
+832 
-844 CTVCGYGCEHTGGT
+844 
-858 ATCTALPVCKRCGME
+858 
-873 HGEPDPQNHT
+873 DPQNHT

-935 PDHLKTGEEIP
+935 PDHPKTGEEIP

>member
-1 MQIFVKTL
+1 MQIFVKAL

-37 LPARQRLIFKGKQ
+37 LPARQRLIFEGKQ
-50 LTEEEKTLQDY
+50 LTEEEKALQDY

-104 GEITYTDG
+104 SEITYTDG

-162 FPVVD
+162 FPVAD
-167 ISDCIGSGTLGGRT
+167 ISDCVGSGTLGGRT

-200 DALTGNSG
+200 GEISGNS
-208 LKQGGAVHVYGKNST
+208 AEN
-223 FYLSGGTISD
+223 
-233 NSSVD
+233 

-294 GGIYINS
+294 GGGIYINS

-355 EDAPVFFGSANDS
+355 VDAPVFFGTANDN

-415 LKIKNTLLTLHSAL
+415 LKIKNTLLTLHGAL

-541 LTVQWKDVTPPGI
+541 LTAQWKDVTPPVI

-575 RVQTVTANGDVLTPD
+575 RVQTVTANGAVLTPD

-601 GEQAVTATDA
+601 GEQTVTARTPR
-611 AGNTY
+611 
-616 SVKVTVNAG
+616 V
-625 HSYEWQAADGKYW
+625 
-638 KKCSFCGHETQ
+638 
-649 KQDIPQITLN
+649 IP
-659 VPAQLCP
+659 
-666 KTDLVF
+666 
-672 SFCLPAGCT
+672 
-681 LESAS
+681 
-686 YDTGMRGSEFA
+686 
-697 GQLTRNPD
+697 
-705 GGYTARLEW
+705 TA
-714 SNFDTEGHVTLSVS
+714 
-728 AITSDGYAFSRS
+728 SRS
-740 SGEITVLAEH
+740 
-750 PRGGWTSNGN
+750 R
-760 DTHSRVCALDASHI
+760 
-774 DTQSCSG
+774 
-781 GSAATCT
+781 
-788 KKSVCEHCGAE
+788 
-799 YGALDPQ
+799 
-806 NHSGMT
+806 
-812 QWTRTE
+812 
-818 TIHEERYTCCGEVT
+818 
-832 VAMAAHDWQDGV
+832 
-844 CTVCGYGCEHTGGT
+844 
-858 ATCTALPVCKRCGME
+858 
-873 HGEPDPQNHT
+873 
-883 ELKHVAAKPATQKAA
+883 
-898 GNIEYWYC
+898 
-906 TGCGKYFRDGAAAEV
+906 
-921 ITLEDTVITKLPKD
+921 
-935 PDHLKTGEEIP
+935 
-946 LTFWLALLV
+946 
-955 VSGGLTLGLL
+955 
-965 YGKRRKQREE
+965 

>member
-1 MQIFVKTL
+1 MKKRLLSILLTVCLLLCLIPATAFAEGGMQIFVKTL
-9 TGRHITL
+9 TGCHITL

-31 QEKEGT
+31 QEKEGM
-37 LPARQRLIFKGKQ
+37 LPARQRLIFEGKQ

-162 FPVVD
+162 FPVAD
-167 ISDCIGSGTLGGRT
+167 ICDCVGSGTLGGRT

-190 AESADVNLYG
+190 AESADVNLYAG
-200 DALTGNSG
+200 ALTGNSG
-208 LKQGGAVHVYGKNST
+208 LKQGGAVHVYGKNSN

-294 GGIYINS
+294 GGGIYINS

-415 LKIKNTLLTLHSAL
+415 LKIKNTLLTLHGAL

-472 GYRVNFDANGGSPV
+472 GYRVNFDANGGFPV

-508 DWEFTGWRCGETAV
+508 DCEFTGWRCGETAV

-541 LTVQWKDVTPPGI
+541 LTAQWKDVTPPVI

-575 RVQTVTANGDVLTPD
+575 RVQTVTANGAVLTPD

-601 GEQAVTATDA
+601 GEQT
-611 AGNTY
+611 
-616 SVKVTVNAG
+616 VTVRTPRA
-625 HSYEWQAADGKYW
+625 
-638 KKCSFCGHETQ
+638 
-649 KQDIPQITLN
+649 IP
-659 VPAQLCP
+659 
-666 KTDLVF
+666 
-672 SFCLPAGCT
+672 
-681 LESAS
+681 
-686 YDTGMRGSEFA
+686 
-697 GQLTRNPD
+697 
-705 GGYTARLEW
+705 TA
-714 SNFDTEGHVTLSVS
+714 
-728 AITSDGYAFSRS
+728 SRS
-740 SGEITVLAEH
+740 
-750 PRGGWTSNGN
+750 R
-760 DTHSRVCALDASHI
+760 
-774 DTQSCSG
+774 
-781 GSAATCT
+781 
-788 KKSVCEHCGAE
+788 
-799 YGALDPQ
+799 
-806 NHSGMT
+806 
-812 QWTRTE
+812 
-818 TIHEERYTCCGEVT
+818 
-832 VAMAAHDWQDGV
+832 
-844 CTVCGYGCEHTGGT
+844 
-858 ATCTALPVCKRCGME
+858 
-873 HGEPDPQNHT
+873 
-883 ELKHVAAKPATQKAA
+883 
-898 GNIEYWYC
+898 
-906 TGCGKYFRDGAAAEV
+906 
-921 ITLEDTVITKLPKD
+921 
-935 PDHLKTGEEIP
+935 
-946 LTFWLALLV
+946 
-955 VSGGLTLGLL
+955 
-965 YGKRRKQREE
+965 

>member
-1 MQIFVKTL
+1 MQIFL

-37 LPARQRLIFKGKQ
+37 LPARQRLIFEGKQ

-104 GEITYTDG
+104 SEITYTDG

-167 ISDCIGSGTLGGRT
+167 ISDCVGSGTLSGRT

-200 DALTGNSG
+200 GALTGNSG
-208 LKQGGAVHVYGKNST
+208 LKQGGGVSLDCSNLNLYGGEISGNSAE
-223 FYLSGGTISD
+223 
-233 NSSVD
+233 N

-294 GGIYINS
+294 GGGIYINS

-355 EDAPVFFGSANDS
+355 VDAPVFFGSANDS

-415 LKIKNTLLTLHSAL
+415 LKIKNTLLTLHGAL

-541 LTVQWKDVTPPGI
+541 LTAQWKDVTPPVI
-554 HGLADGKTYCETVQ
+554 HGLADGKTYCEMVQ

-575 RVQTVTANGDVLTPD
+575 RVQTVTANGAVLTPD

-601 GEQAVTATDA
+601 GEQTVTATDA

-659 VPAQLCP
+659 VPAQLCS

-672 SFCLPAGCT
+672 TFCLPAGCT
-681 LESAS
+681 LESTG
-686 YDTGMRGSEFA
+686 YDTGMRGGEFA
-697 GQLTRNPD
+697 GQLTRKPD

-740 SGEITVLAEH
+740 SGEITVPAEH

-774 DTQSCSG
+774 DTQGCSG

-799 YGALDPQ
+799 YGAL
-806 NHSGMT
+806 
-812 QWTRTE
+812 
-818 TIHEERYTCCGEVT
+818 
-832 VAMAAHDWQDGV
+832 
-844 CTVCGYGCEHTGGT
+844 
-858 ATCTALPVCKRCGME
+858 
-873 HGEPDPQNHT
+873 DPQNHT

-935 PDHLKTGEEIP
+935 PDHPKTGEEIP

>member
-9 TGRHITL
+9 TERHITL

-31 QEKEGT
+31 HEKEGT
-37 LPARQRLIFKGKQ
+37 LPARQRLIFEGKQ

-104 GEITYTDG
+104 SEITYTDG

-162 FPVVD
+162 FPVAD
-167 ISDCIGSGTLGGRT
+167 ISDCVGSGTLGGRT

-200 DALTGNSG
+200 GEISGNS
-208 LKQGGAVHVYGKNST
+208 AEN
-223 FYLSGGTISD
+223 
-233 NSSVD
+233 

-255 GTISGNTAT
+255 GSISGNTAT

-294 GGIYINS
+294 GGGIYINS

-355 EDAPVFFGSANDS
+355 VDAPVFFGSANDS

-415 LKIKNTLLTLHSAL
+415 LKIKNTLLTLHGAL

-444 GGEMVYALDSIYEN
+444 GGEMVYPLDSIYEN

-541 LTVQWKDVTPPGI
+541 LTAQWKDVTPPVI

-575 RVQTVTANGDVLTPD
+575 RVQTVTANGAVLTPD

-601 GEQAVTATDA
+601 GEQTVTARTPR
-611 AGNTY
+611 
-616 SVKVTVNAG
+616 V
-625 HSYEWQAADGKYW
+625 
-638 KKCSFCGHETQ
+638 
-649 KQDIPQITLN
+649 IP
-659 VPAQLCP
+659 
-666 KTDLVF
+666 
-672 SFCLPAGCT
+672 
-681 LESAS
+681 
-686 YDTGMRGSEFA
+686 
-697 GQLTRNPD
+697 
-705 GGYTARLEW
+705 TA
-714 SNFDTEGHVTLSVS
+714 
-728 AITSDGYAFSRS
+728 SRS
-740 SGEITVLAEH
+740 
-750 PRGGWTSNGN
+750 R
-760 DTHSRVCALDASHI
+760 
-774 DTQSCSG
+774 
-781 GSAATCT
+781 
-788 KKSVCEHCGAE
+788 
-799 YGALDPQ
+799 
-806 NHSGMT
+806 
-812 QWTRTE
+812 
-818 TIHEERYTCCGEVT
+818 
-832 VAMAAHDWQDGV
+832 
-844 CTVCGYGCEHTGGT
+844 
-858 ATCTALPVCKRCGME
+858 
-873 HGEPDPQNHT
+873 
-883 ELKHVAAKPATQKAA
+883 
-898 GNIEYWYC
+898 
-906 TGCGKYFRDGAAAEV
+906 
-921 ITLEDTVITKLPKD
+921 
-935 PDHLKTGEEIP
+935 
-946 LTFWLALLV
+946 
-955 VSGGLTLGLL
+955 
-965 YGKRRKQREE
+965 

>member
-1 MQIFVKTL
+1 M
-9 TGRHITL
+9 
-16 NVEPTDTIAAVKIKI
+16 
-31 QEKEGT
+31 
-37 LPARQRLIFKGKQ
+37 
-50 LTEEEKTLQDY
+50 
-61 NIQRDSTIEMVAHF
+61 
-75 DHCVCGGEI
+75 
-84 SAGGH
+84 
-89 QHEEAPAAWQAWDGS
+89 
-104 GEITYTDG
+104 
-112 AARIYLTGNVS
+112 
-123 ANLTLE
+123 
-129 PGQHLSICLNG
+129 
-140 YAFTCADQSQ
+140 
-150 PAIALRGTKGAD
+150 
-162 FPVVD
+162 VD
-167 ISDCIGSGTLGGRT
+167 ISDCVGSGTLGGRT

-200 DALTGNSG
+200 GALTGNSG
-208 LKQGGAVHVYGKNST
+208 LKQGGAVHVYGKNSTFYLSGGTISDNSSMDGGAVYPNREPSMLTMSGGTISGNTATGSGGGINIPWEGFGTVRMYGGAIAGNKAAKGGVIFSSCGGTVNLYGGTITGNAATSGDGGVINISGGTITISGAKITGNTASQYGGAIYLYEGVTLTMTGGELSGNRAAKEGGAVHVYGKNST

-255 GTISGNTAT
+255 GTISGNTAS
-264 GSGGG
+264 GNGGG

-294 GGIYINS
+294 GGGIYINS

-342 GAAIGVMTEKVPA
+342 GAAIGVITEKVPA
-355 EDAPVFFGSANDS
+355 VDAPVFFGSANDS

-415 LKIKNTLLTLHSAL
+415 LKIKNTLLTLHGAL

-438 GWAAVD
+438 DWAAVD

-541 LTVQWKDVTPPGI
+541 LTAQWKDVTPPVI
-554 HGLADGKTYCETVQ
+554 HGLADG
-568 FTVSDND
+568 N
-575 RVQTVTANGDVLTPD
+575 
-590 TAGAYTLSPAG
+590 
-601 GEQAVTATDA
+601 
-611 AGNTY
+611 
-616 SVKVTVNAG
+616 
-625 HSYEWQAADGKYW
+625 YW

-672 SFCLPAGCT
+672 TFCLPAGCT
-681 LESAS
+681 LESTG
-686 YDTGMRGSEFA
+686 YDTGMRGGEFA

-774 DTQSCSG
+774 DTQGCSG

-906 TGCGKYFRDGAAAEV
+906 TGCGKYFRDGAVTEV

-935 PDHLKTGEEIP
+935 PDHPKTGEETP

>member
-1 MQIFVKTL
+1 MQIFVKAL

-37 LPARQRLIFKGKQ
+37 LPARQRLIFEGKQ

-61 NIQRDSTIEMVAHF
+61 NIQRDSTIEIVAHF

-104 GEITYTDG
+104 SEITYTDG

-167 ISDCIGSGTLGGRT
+167 ISDCVGSGTLGGRT

-200 DALTGNSG
+200 GALTGNSG
-208 LKQGGAVHVYGKNST
+208 LKQGGGVSLDCSNLNLYG
-223 FYLSGGTISD
+223 G
-233 NSSVD
+233 
-238 GGAVYLNRE
+238 E
-247 PSVLTMSG
+247 
-255 GTISGNTAT
+255 ISGNSA
-264 GSGGG
+264 
-269 VYIYRTGSVCNLSG
+269 
-283 GVIENNTAGDN
+283 EN
-294 GGIYINS
+294 GG
-301 GNYGKLNLSGAPV
+301 GAPV

-355 EDAPVFFGSANDS
+355 VDAPVFFGSANDS

-415 LKIKNTLLTLHSAL
+415 LKIKNALLTLHGAL

-444 GGEMVYALDSIYEN
+444 GGEMVYPLDSIYEN

-541 LTVQWKDVTPPGI
+541 LTAQWKDVTPPVI

-575 RVQTVTANGDVLTPD
+575 RVQTVTANGAVLTPD

-659 VPAQLCP
+659 VPAQLCS

-672 SFCLPAGCT
+672 TFCLPAGCT
-681 LESAS
+681 LENAS
-686 YDTGMRGSEFA
+686 YDTGMCGGEFA

-740 SGEITVLAEH
+740 SGEITVPAEH

-774 DTQSCSG
+774 DTQGCSG

-788 KKSVCEHCGAE
+788 KKSICEHCGAE
-799 YGALDPQ
+799 HGAL
-806 NHSGMT
+806 
-812 QWTRTE
+812 
-818 TIHEERYTCCGEVT
+818 
-832 VAMAAHDWQDGV
+832 
-844 CTVCGYGCEHTGGT
+844 
-858 ATCTALPVCKRCGME
+858 
-873 HGEPDPQNHT
+873 DPQNHT
-883 ELKHVAAKPATQKAA
+883 ELKHVTAKPATQKAA

-935 PDHLKTGEEIP
+935 PDHPKTGEETP

>member
-1 MQIFVKTL
+1 M
-9 TGRHITL
+9 
-16 NVEPTDTIAAVKIKI
+16 
-31 QEKEGT
+31 
-37 LPARQRLIFKGKQ
+37 KQ
-50 LTEEEKTLQDY
+50 
-61 NIQRDSTIEMVAHF
+61 
-75 DHCVCGGEI
+75 GG
-84 SAGGH
+84 G
-89 QHEEAPAAWQAWDGS
+89 
-104 GEITYTDG
+104 
-112 AARIYLTGNVS
+112 VS
-123 ANLTLE
+123 LDCSNL
-129 PGQHLSICLNG
+129 
-140 YAFTCADQSQ
+140 
-150 PAIALRGTKGAD
+150 
-162 FPVVD
+162 
-167 ISDCIGSGTLGGRT
+167 
-181 GGDKGGSIF
+181 
-190 AESADVNLYG
+190 NLYG
-200 DALTGNSG
+200 GKISGNS
-208 LKQGGAVHVYGKNST
+208 AEN
-223 FYLSGGTISD
+223 
-233 NSSVD
+233 

-283 GVIENNTAGDN
+283 GIIENNTASDN
-294 GGIYINS
+294 GGGIYINS

-355 EDAPVFFGSANDS
+355 VDAPVFFGSANNS

-415 LKIKNTLLTLHSAL
+415 LKIKNTLLTLHGAL

-444 GGEMVYALDSIYEN
+444 GGEMVYPLDSIYEN

-472 GYRVNFDANGGSPV
+472 GYRVNLDANGGSPV

-541 LTVQWKDVTPPGI
+541 LTAQWKDVTPPVI

-575 RVQTVTANGDVLTPD
+575 RVQTVTANGAVLTPD

-672 SFCLPAGCT
+672 TFCLPAGCT
-681 LESAS
+681 LENAS
-686 YDTGMRGSEFA
+686 YDTGMCGGEFA

-760 DTHSRVCALDASHI
+760 GTHSRFCALDASHI
-774 DTQSCSG
+774 DTQNCSG

-818 TIHEERYTCCGEVT
+818 TTHEKKYTCCGKVT
-832 VAMAAHDWQDGV
+832 VAEAAHHWEDGV
-844 CTVCGYGCEHTGGT
+844 CIVCGCACAHTVGK
-858 ATCTALPVCKRCGME
+858 ATCIAKAVCKLCGME
-873 HGEPDPQNHT
+873 HGELDPQNHT

-935 PDHLKTGEEIP
+935 PDHPKTGEEIP

>member
-1 MQIFVKTL
+1 MRPLRSRFRK
-9 TGRHITL
+9 R
-16 NVEPTDTIAAVKIKI
+16 K
-31 QEKEGT
+31 
-37 LPARQRLIFKGKQ
+37 ARF
-50 LTEEEKTLQDY
+50 
-61 NIQRDSTIEMVAHF
+61 
-75 DHCVCGGEI
+75 
-84 SAGGH
+84 
-89 QHEEAPAAWQAWDGS
+89 
-104 GEITYTDG
+104 
-112 AARIYLTGNVS
+112 
-123 ANLTLE
+123 
-129 PGQHLSICLNG
+129 
-140 YAFTCADQSQ
+140 
-150 PAIALRGTKGAD
+150 LRGTKGAD

-167 ISDCIGSGTLGGRT
+167 ISDCVGSGTLGGRT

-200 DALTGNSG
+200 GALTGNSG
-208 LKQGGAVHVYGKNST
+208 LKQGGGVSLDCSNLNLYG
-223 FYLSGGTISD
+223 GG
-233 NSSVD
+233 
-238 GGAVYLNRE
+238 
-247 PSVLTMSG
+247 
-255 GTISGNTAT
+255 ISGNSAENGGGVGVVHDMTLPARADST
-264 GSGGG
+264 ITLYGGEIKSNVASGNGGG

-294 GGIYINS
+294 GGGIYINS

-355 EDAPVFFGSANDS
+355 VDAPVFFGSANDS

-403 PGADGTGEPVTD
+403 PGADDTGEPVTD
-415 LKIKNTLLTLHSAL
+415 LKIKNTLLTLHGAL

-497 VLTAVIAPTRE
+497 ILTAVIAPTRE

-541 LTVQWKDVTPPGI
+541 LTAQWKDVTPPVI

-575 RVQTVTANGDVLTPD
+575 RVQTVTANGAVLTPD

-672 SFCLPAGCT
+672 TFCLPAGCT
-681 LESAS
+681 LESTG
-686 YDTGMRGSEFA
+686 YDTGMRGGEFA

-705 GGYTARLEW
+705 GGYTVRLEW

-774 DTQSCSG
+774 DTQNCSG

-818 TIHEERYTCCGEVT
+818 TTHEKKYTCCGKVT
-832 VAMAAHDWQDGV
+832 VAEAAHHWEDGV
-844 CTVCGYGCEHTGGT
+844 CTVCGCACAHTGGK
-858 ATCTALPVCKRCGME
+858 ATCIAKAVCKLCGME
-873 HGEPDPQNHT
+873 HGELDPQNHT

-906 TGCGKYFRDGAAAEV
+906 IGCGKYFRDGAAAEV

-935 PDHLKTGEEIP
+935 PDHPKTGEEIP

>member
-1 MQIFVKTL
+1 MKKRLLSILLTVCLLLCLIPATAFAEGGMQIFVKAL

-37 LPARQRLIFKGKQ
+37 LPARQRLIFEGKQ
-50 LTEEEKTLQDY
+50 LTEEEKALQDY

-167 ISDCIGSGTLGGRT
+167 ISDCVGSGTLSGRT

-200 DALTGNSG
+200 GALTGNSG
-208 LKQGGAVHVYGKNST
+208 LKQGGGVSLDCSNLNLYGGEISGNSAE
-223 FYLSGGTISD
+223 
-233 NSSVD
+233 N

-294 GGIYINS
+294 GGGIYINS

-355 EDAPVFFGSANDS
+355 VDAPVFFGSANDS

-415 LKIKNTLLTLHSAL
+415 LKIKNTLLTLHGAL

-438 GWAAVD
+438 DWAAVD

-541 LTVQWKDVTPPGI
+541 LTAQWKDVTPPVI
-554 HGLADGKTYCETVQ
+554 HGLADG
-568 FTVSDND
+568 N
-575 RVQTVTANGDVLTPD
+575 
-590 TAGAYTLSPAG
+590 
-601 GEQAVTATDA
+601 
-611 AGNTY
+611 
-616 SVKVTVNAG
+616 
-625 HSYEWQAADGKYW
+625 YW

-672 SFCLPAGCT
+672 TFCLPAGCT
-681 LESAS
+681 LESTG
-686 YDTGMRGSEFA
+686 YDTGMRGGEFA

-774 DTQSCSG
+774 DTQGCSG

-906 TGCGKYFRDGAAAEV
+906 TGCGKYFRDGAVTEV

-935 PDHLKTGEEIP
+935 PDHPKTGEETP